1 MKKIVALAL
10 LIVAIAG
17 QLKAQDI
24 VKGDLAFLKGDSSI
38 NITFVYDKL
47 TVGNEGKEANYIK
60 KKKAEKD
67 AKEPGKGDEWEKS
80 WLGDRKK
87 HYEPKFIELFS
98 KYSELK
104 VGEDVPA
111 KYTMVVETKF
121 IEPGYNVGISSGS
134 AVVNIE
140 ISIYDPANMKKALC
154 KILMDEVKGGR
165 GQFDAGMR
173 IGEAYAKAGKE
184 MGKLVDKKI
193 R

>member
-67 AKEPGKGDEWEKS
+67 AKEPGKGDEWGKKLAGRQEKT
-80 WLGDRKK
+80 LR
-87 HYEPKFIELFS
+87 
-98 KYSELK
+98 
-104 VGEDVPA
+104 
-111 KYTMVVETKF
+111 T
-121 IEPGYNVGISSGS
+121 
-134 AVVNIE
+134 
-140 ISIYDPANMKKALC
+140 
-154 KILMDEVKGGR
+154 
-165 GQFDAGMR
+165 
-173 IGEAYAKAGKE
+173 
-184 MGKLVDKKI
+184 
-193 R
+193 